1 MSSFTLLITIS
12 PAVDIWLYLGNIIQ
26 KYTAEK
32 QKEERGD
39 QMLQRFHVRFEP
51 TLLWLG
57 GMFLGPECDA
67 DAQVLK

>member
-1 MSSFTLLITIS
+1 
-12 PAVDIWLYLGNIIQ
+12 
-26 KYTAEK
+26 
-32 QKEERGD
+32 
-39 QMLQRFHVRFEP
+39 MLQRFHVRFEP